1 MAYTQTD
8 LEQVRK
14 ALLDLATG
22 QMVGRVTKDGRTV
35 EFRSTQIG
43 ELKAMERDII
53 AELNPSLKKRTR
65 TRQVITCK
73 GL

>member
-35 EFRSTQIG
+35 EFRATQIG
-43 ELKAMERDII
+43 ELKAMERDIMT
-53 AELNPSLKKRTR
+53 ELNPSLKTRTR
-65 TRQVITCK
+65 TRQVITSK